1 MNNTILLITVLIILS
16 SYLITDFVD
25 KSYSFPKLAMFLIFY
40 YALIIFGAILG
51 SKHLKNGK
59 MIGSIGG
66 FILSII
72 LWFLFGKNAKKT

>member
-40 YALIIFGAILG
+40 YALIILFAWLAV
-51 SKHLKNGK
+51 KYFKNVK
-59 MIGSIGG
+59 Y
-66 FILSII
+66 
-72 LWFLFGKNAKKT
+72 